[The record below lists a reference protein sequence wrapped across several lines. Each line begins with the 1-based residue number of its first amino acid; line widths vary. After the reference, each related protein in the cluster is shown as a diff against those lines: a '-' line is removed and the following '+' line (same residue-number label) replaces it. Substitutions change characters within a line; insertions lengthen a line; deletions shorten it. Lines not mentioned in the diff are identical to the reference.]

1 MAQKAKDYEMLHC
14 KLEKSIA
21 EQLNSYAEKT
31 RRSKTAVVELALQDY
46 FRKTVNIEILKD

>member
-46 FRKTVNIEILKD
+46 FRKTVNMKL